1 MTETL
6 TPLSTNE
13 QLLSPGIREDI
24 PAIKFQN
31 DVVALDTSH
40 PMYEPYEIGLP
51 SIHDNNEA
59 VSVVGETTMR
69 GHGKDYSIAL
79 VKLKGATGE
88 EDYFAVGLNADAS
101 GKQIA
106 TPRNQWGRLHEALP
120 LTLGRGAGS
129 VSGQEIFGVSFDEG
143 ISRKHMSIQMKGS
156 NIVIEDT
163 SSNGSSYIGNKKQ
176 LENEMF
182 VDQSFDYHSDHTM
195 SAEDAARLRGH
206 LRKDESM
213 EIEMFAGRPTIGRDT
228 FPIDGHVDI
237 RSWVAGGEAIVV
249 DSKKYPKEFNEL
261 RASLNS
267 KLEKAAKVGLFQ
279 KKSDASSSEE
289 KIIKAIYETVNEAMS
304 YDMAFANAESEDVA
318 NGNNGHRKA
327 ALNNYLVAG
336 KGVCRHMALAVSW
349 LGGDAF
355 ERGVLNGRFT
365 TEVNQSDTG
374 RGAHEW
380 SRYVD
385 ANSGEVYIID
395 VAQHFV
401 GKLAD
406 TLDKKPSGRE
416 YWGYFRNK
424 EERDAY
430 RQVKLAGKLI
440 KGADIIPNTL
450 NNKIISSEDIPR

>member
-1 MTETL
+1 MSEATLPLYTEL
-6 TPLSTNE
+6 QLPEAKRSEVSLEPLHDSGVVISTE
-13 QLLSPGIREDI
+13 API
-24 PAIKFQN
+24 
-31 DVVALDTSH
+31 
-40 PMYEPYEIGLP
+40 Y
-51 SIHDNNEA
+51 DNNDLGIVPNPLEGI
-59 VSVVGETTMR
+59 SVVGELELYDHR
-69 GHGKDYSIAL
+69 GTGAQLAIVKSSYNQEDRVYVAGITWDEDGNATIMPRFHWVELEVGRPLTIGRNKPFQQENTADGTRLMGKPFSAGI
-79 VKLKGATGE
+79 
-88 EDYFAVGLNADAS
+88 S
-101 GKQIA
+101 GKHISLSL
-106 TPRNQWGRLHEALP
+106 NSGR
-120 LTLGRGAGS
+120 
-129 VSGQEIFGVSFDEG
+129 VEI
-143 ISRKHMSIQMKGS
+143 
-156 NIVIEDT
+156 NDT
-163 SSNGSSYIGNKKQ
+163 SSNGSAYRGNVMPKEESYD
-176 LENEMF
+176 F
-182 VDQSFDYHSDHTM
+182 SPDHTM
-195 SAEDAARLRGH
+195 TAEDAARLQGL
-206 LRKDESM
+206 LRKDGPKET
-213 EIEMFAGRPTIGRDT
+213 EMFAGRPTIGRDT

-261 RASLNS
+261 RASLDS
-267 KLEKAAKVGLFQ
+267 KLEKAAKIGLFQ
-279 KKSDASSSEE
+279 KNRNASLSVEE
-289 KIIKAIYETVNEAMS
+289 IINAIYETVNEAMS
-304 YDMAFANAESEDVA
+304 YDMAFVNAESEDVA
-318 NGNNGHRKA
+318 SGNNGHRKA
-327 ALNNYLVAG
+327 ALNNYLMAG

-355 ERGVLNGRFT
+355 ERGMLNGRFT

-385 ANSGEVYIID
+385 TNSGEVYIID

-440 KGADIIPNTL
+440 EGAGIIPSTL